1 MESEFAG
8 TYNVHFYTLFLLVTN
23 YFKINWFTD
32 KRHHI
37 KSLYSWKGGGIK
49 YTNVCASVEM
59 MRWQTVYLCS
69 GLKDVL
75 TNCLLLHLTNGHS
88 SQNEWS
94 QNFPVKAHLHNTY
107 CVIITCNV
115 SWSFRG
121 AVSEELRWQSVQ
133 KAQNS
138 KKNNDCYS
146 IVFSKECSKWRY

>member
-23 YFKINWFTD
+23 YFKIDSRTSGIIL
-32 KRHHI
+32 KVCTA
-37 KSLYSWKGGGIK
+37 KKVGGGVK

-146 IVFSKECSKWRY
+146 ILFSKECSKWRY

>member
-1 MESEFAG
+1 
-8 TYNVHFYTLFLLVTN
+8 
-23 YFKINWFTD
+23 
-32 KRHHI
+32 
-37 KSLYSWKGGGIK
+37 
-49 YTNVCASVEM
+49 M

-146 IVFSKECSKWRY
+146 ILFSMFKMTLLKMYSFNNFYMNSIFIGIFSKYFLKMRWLSN